1 MPALHAQYLL
11 CSRVRL
17 VPTIANG
24 LLEAK
29 LLASFNAPAVN
40 VALSSP
46 MTCGVNKC
54 KCRTDDIE
62 SCFLRAV
69 RIQFLCMRACV
80 RACVTA
86 TRCCA
91 QMNYSEQM
99 KESSNTHDTLLQ
111 LPAPMATGIFL
122 AANVCVCVP
131 WPEVPTESKEQDLMG
146 FRIAHVAFM
155 ILPTRRQQNN
165 HFSLSRTKAAKKELC
180 LYAEQL
186 QAINTD
192 LNGTAHLPLAAGHTC
207 NESLAMMNHC
217 SPQHIWTGSATS
229 LSSVN
234 PTVLLQGTEDQ
245 HSTCC
250 KSAPGSRG
258 LTRVP
263 QPKRWC
269 ALLKAAG
276 KSACLQKH
284 TATENYNES
293 IPTESSVHKGL
304 SWEHRSQRH
313 SNRSKKQA
321 T

>member
-186 QAINTD
+186 QCNQLELCEPNCAAARHR
-192 LNGTAHLPLAAGHTC
+192 GSAQHLLQKRTWVTRP
-207 NESLAMMNHC
+207 NESASAEEMVRAVSARSAVAPAVHVTWLDVHANPPAFKSTQQQKITMKAY
-217 SPQHIWTGSATS
+217 PQSRVCTR
-229 LSSVN
+229 
-234 PTVLLQGTEDQ
+234 DF
-245 HSTCC
+245 
-250 KSAPGSRG
+250 PGS
-258 LTRVP
+258 TEASDT
-263 QPKRWC
+263 QTE
-269 ALLKAAG
+269 A
-276 KSACLQKH
+276 KSKPRDQ
-284 TATENYNES
+284 ES
-293 IPTESSVHKGL
+293 KTCQVRKMSDSP
-304 SWEHRSQRH
+304 WQ
-313 SNRSKKQA
+313 
-321 T
+321 